1 MYKRIAIAAAAA
13 LAACGGGSSWVDPT
27 SGSFSTQDSAEV
39 MGMVSS
45 AFGAAVVRQPDP
57 QLKNALTASQ
67 AVNVTQNCAAGGTV
81 AVNGNMTVDCN
92 AAATSC
98 SFNGGLALHLNSC
111 TSTTGYVGDGG
122 LNIGASG
129 SADSVANTFS
139 LHETIQGGI
148 TVTHNGTVV
157 GTCGINVTVDLS
169 SNGTTETV
177 HVNGT
182 VCKQAVTQ

>member
-1 MYKRIAIAAAAA
+1 MHKRIAVVAAAA

-27 SGSFSTQDSAEV
+27 SGSFSAQDSAEV

-45 AFGAAVVRQPDP
+45 AFGAAVQNQQDP
-57 QLKNALTASQ
+57 RLRNALTET
-67 AVNVTQNCAAGGTV
+67 VNVTQACAVSGNV
-81 AVNGNMTVDCN
+81 VVNGSMDAGCN
-92 AAATSC
+92 AAGTSC
-98 SFNGGLALHLNSC
+98 SFNGSLALHLNSC
-111 TSTTGYVGDGG
+111 SNGNGYVGDGG

-182 VCKQAVTQ
+182 VCKQSVTQ

>member
-1 MYKRIAIAAAAA
+1 MHKRIAVAAAAV
-13 LAACGGGSSWVDPT
+13 LVACGGGSSWVDPT

-39 MGMVSS
+39 MVMVSG
-45 AFGAAVVRQPDP
+45 AFGAGVQRQPGP
-57 QLKNALTASQ
+57 QLRNALTEPVNATVLCEASG
-67 AVNVTQNCAAGGTV
+67 NVT
-81 AVNGNMTVDCN
+81 VNGSMDASCN
-92 AAATSC
+92 AAGTSC

-129 SADSVANTFS
+129 SVDTVANTFS

-148 TVTHNGTVV
+148 TVTHNGTLV

-169 SNGTTETV
+169 SNGTTDTV
-177 HVNGT
+177 HVSGT
-182 VCKQAVTQ
+182 ICRQPVAQ